1 MVKALETRYAGTL
14 FRSRLEA
21 RWAAF
26 FDVLAWQWTYEPPV
40 GRGYLPDFVIGGAA
54 PLLIE
59 VKPAASAQDY
69 TDALG
74 KMTLGLDNRWQHD
87 ALVVGLSPIAA
98 SLPGCCHLHP
108 AAGELGRGRSFAVGA
123 WYRCPVCT
131 GIAVA
136 HPGGSFIGRRC
147 GHQAAGTEV
156 GGPAAAAVLAL
167 WAQAT
172 NRVRWAP
179 TR

>member
-1 MVKALETRYAGTL
+1 MKAVETTYAGTL

-21 RWAAF
+21 RWGAF
-26 FDVLAWQWTYEPPV
+26 FDALVWPWTYEPPL
-40 GRGYLPDFVIGGAA
+40 GRGYLPDFSIGGAA
-54 PLLIE
+54 PLLVE
-59 VKPAASAQDY
+59 VKPAVAEQDY
-69 TDALG
+69 LDALG
-74 KMTLGLDNRWQHD
+74 KVAVGLDHRWQHD
-87 ALVVGLSPIAA
+87 ALVVGLSPVAA
-98 SLPGCCHLHP
+98 SLDGCCRLHP
-108 AAGELGRGRSFAVGA
+108 AAGMLGRGRSFSVGC

-136 HPGGSFIGRRC
+136 YPGPRFTGIPC
-147 GHQAAGTEV
+147 GHNAVGTEV

-172 NRVRWAP
+172 NRVRWTP